1 MAERNEKKRK
11 RIENTQKQQ
20 NKKQDGEVKKEERDG
35 SSEEMAKKGQEIQAK
50 SNPNKKFKKV
60 FPYGNYK
67 SYYGYRIGKGPE
79 REEDP
84 RIRVLKK
91 EWFEG
96 KDCLDI
102 GCNSGVVTIQ
112 IAKKYNCKSIL
123 GLDIDSALIEE
134 AFWYLRKFVKMEFAE
149 KKNTNNT
156 NVKAVQDVN
165 ESEQCTNKS
174 SNEGADK
181 GSSHQSSCERNLS
194 DIVTFRQENFVRS
207 RPHDK
212 QYDTIL
218 CLSVTKWIHLNWGD
232 DGLIT
237 AFGKIWRLL
246 RPGGVFVLE
255 PQPWSSYERNRRVS
269 ETTRSNYRDIK
280 YRPDFFREMLL
291 DKIGFRRVEVVTSDL
306 SGTRTGFNRPI
317 FAYYK

>member
-1 MAERNEKKRK
+1 MML
-11 RIENTQKQQ
+11 IC
-20 NKKQDGEVKKEERDG
+20 
-35 SSEEMAKKGQEIQAK
+35 SSLV
-50 SNPNKKFKKV
+50 V
-60 FPYGNYK
+60 FVN
-67 SYYGYRIGKGPE
+67 IGIFMG
-79 REEDP
+79 
-84 RIRVLKK
+84 
-91 EWFEG
+91 FFFH
-96 KDCLDI
+96 
-102 GCNSGVVTIQ
+102 TYA
-112 IAKKYNCKSIL
+112 AKKYNCKSIL

-174 SNEGADK
+174 SNEGADN

-194 DIVTFRQENFVRS
+194 DIVSFRQENFVRS

-269 ETTRSNYRDIK
+269 E
-280 YRPDFFREMLL
+280 
-291 DKIGFRRVEVVTSDL
+291 IGFRRVEVVTSDL

>member
-20 NKKQDGEVKKEERDG
+20 IKKQDGEVKKEERDG
-35 SSEEMAKKGQEIQAK
+35 NSEEMAKSGQETQAK

-112 IAKKYNCKSIL
+112 IA
-123 GLDIDSALIEE
+123 LIEE

-165 ESEQCTNKS
+165 ESEQCTTKS
-174 SNEGADK
+174 SNKGADN

-194 DIVTFRQENFVRS
+194 DIVSFRQENFVRS

-212 QYDTIL
+212 H
-218 CLSVTKWIHLNWGD
+218 LSVTKWIHLNWGD
-232 DGLIT
+232 DGLIS
-237 AFGKIWRLL
+237 AFAKIWRLL
-246 RPGGVFVLE
+246 RPGGVLVLE
-255 PQPWSSYERNRRVS
+255 PQPWSSYERNRTVS

-291 DKIGFRRVEVVTSDL
+291 DKIGFRRVEVVTSNL